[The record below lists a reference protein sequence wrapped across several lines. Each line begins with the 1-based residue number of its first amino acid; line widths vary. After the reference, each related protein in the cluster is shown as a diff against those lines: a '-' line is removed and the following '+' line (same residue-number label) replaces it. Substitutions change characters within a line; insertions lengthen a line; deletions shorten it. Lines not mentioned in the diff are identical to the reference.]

1 MDNFSSGFAGQFMEQ
16 VGGPCVVCVCVCGG
30 GGGIFVNI
38 CSLRP
43 CSKTVSY
50 KNESQVETKTF
61 HATSQTYRHVFVWW
75 TVLLNGCFSCQILC
89 RYFGT

>member
-1 MDNFSSGFAGQFMEQ
+1 MDNFSSGFAGQFVEQ
-16 VGGPCVVCVCVCGG
+16 VGGPCVVCVLGG

-43 CSKTVSY
+43 CSKNVSY

-75 TVLLNGCFSCQILC
+75 TVLLNGRFSYQSLY